1 MPKLNRKKGNKI
13 ESESIT
19 LRVEKDV
26 LSELRSEAEQR
37 MESLNTLSNQILK
50 SYVIWHK
57 PANKAGIVYTPKT
70 LLTDVFEM
78 LTEEQIIQVTENWVK
93 KHSKDIMIMMDKDYK
108 LTSFLDGFKVYLD
121 LSGFNYTRHEDGSF
135 EQYIIKFEM
144 GKKFNFHMG
153 KYLQFLFLELQIK
166 DVHFEITDYAVMFRF
181 KIE

>member
-26 LSELRSEAEQR
+26 LSELRSEADQR
-37 MESLNTLSNQILK
+37 MEILNTLSNQKLK
-50 SYVIWHK
+50 SYVRWHK

-93 KHSKDIMIMMDKDYK
+93 KHSKDIMIMMNKDYK

-144 GKKFNFHMG
+144 EKSLTFIWANIFSFYFWNYK
-153 KYLQFLFLELQIK
+153 
-166 DVHFEITDYAVMFRF
+166 
-181 KIE
+181 